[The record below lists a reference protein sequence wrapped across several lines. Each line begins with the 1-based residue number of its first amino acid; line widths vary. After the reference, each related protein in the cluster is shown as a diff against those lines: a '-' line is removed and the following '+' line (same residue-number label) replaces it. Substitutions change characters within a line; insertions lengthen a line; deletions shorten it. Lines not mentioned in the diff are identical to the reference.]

1 MRLYELFK
9 ESLYMILVSS
19 ILLCCLTVVRSVV
32 FVVWGGGGRAEGGC
46 KICRSLLE
54 SWAAQCS
61 REVECSRPATPP
73 TNPVDIEPHHQPVV
87 PLCCRPGSLS
97 AATLGNNT
105 VSDAV
110 RTVILANSGEERQ
123 QVSPLFTL
131 SRTTSQHLEA
141 EAVV

>member
-32 FVVWGGGGRAEGGC
+32 FVVWGGGGREEGGC

-61 REVECSRPATPP
+61 L
-73 TNPVDIEPHHQPVV
+73 Q
-87 PLCCRPGSLS
+87 
-97 AATLGNNT
+97 
-105 VSDAV
+105 
-110 RTVILANSGEERQ
+110 
-123 QVSPLFTL
+123 
-131 SRTTSQHLEA
+131 
-141 EAVV
+141 